1 MKILIAGAGGVGG
14 YYGGMLAKA
23 GHDVFF
29 VARGAHLDA
38 MAKNGLTVKSINGDF
53 TIPVKC
59 GEDGRAFS
67 VADLV
72 IVCVKSYDTS
82 STTDLYKMNVG
93 AQTAILS
100 LQNGI
105 DNETVLAGAF
115 GEKALIGG
123 ISFIG
128 SRVEKPGV
136 ILHTAFGHISIGELF
151 DIVSDRILTIADAF
165 AKASVKC
172 RTSENIKRDIY
183 GKMVWN
189 VGFNAICTI
198 LDCDARTLLL
208 FDETKN
214 LVKSA
219 MEEWIKVAVADGVA
233 LTPDMANKNI
243 EVTLK
248 GGEVIPSMLVD
259 RRKGRKT
266 EIDTFN
272 GKVVELG
279 KKYKISTPVNA
290 TVTGLVRFQNS
301 SVPQ

>member
-29 VARGAHLDA
+29 IARGAHLDA
-38 MAKNGLTVKSINGDF
+38 LAKNGLAVKSINGDF
-53 TIPVKC
+53 AIPVKC
-59 GEDGRAFS
+59 GEDGRAFP

-72 IVCVKSYDTS
+72 IVCVKSYDTA
-82 STTDLYKMNVG
+82 STIDLYKMNVG
-93 AQTAILS
+93 AQTTILS

-105 DNETVLAGAF
+105 DNETILADAF

-128 SRVEKPGV
+128 SRVEKPGI
-136 ILHTAFGHISIGELF
+136 ILHTAFGHISIGELL
-151 DIVSDRILTIADAF
+151 DTVSDRILTIADAF
-165 AKASVKC
+165 ARASVKC
-172 RTSENIKRDIY
+172 RTPENIKREIY

-198 LDCDARTLLL
+198 LDCDARALLL
-208 FDETKN
+208 FDETKK
-214 LVKSA
+214 LVHSA

-233 LTPDMANKNI
+233 LTPEMANKNI
-243 EVTLK
+243 EITLK

-259 RRKGRKT
+259 RRKGRKM

-272 GKVVELG
+272 GKVAALG
-279 KKYKISTPVNA
+279 EKYKIPTPVNA
-290 TVTGLVRFQNS
+290 TVTAVLRFQNS
-301 SVPQ
+301 SGPQ